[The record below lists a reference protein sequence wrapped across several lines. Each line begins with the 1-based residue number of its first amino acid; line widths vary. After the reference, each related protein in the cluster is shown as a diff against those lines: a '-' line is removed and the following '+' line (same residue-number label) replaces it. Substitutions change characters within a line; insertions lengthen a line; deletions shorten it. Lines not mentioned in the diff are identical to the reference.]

1 MIRDINLIIRALRD
15 AEIVKNKY
23 NEDYYAY
30 HTIVNGLK
38 VKGAGLCPLIEFML
52 HRKFIKLET
61 YEYLVEDFERIAGKG
76 KLILPLDRNLLK
88 TRIKYL
94 RNKIQEIRQNE
105 FIRL

>member
-15 AEIVKNKY
+15 AEVVRNKY
-23 NEDYYAY
+23 NEDYYAF
-30 HTIVNGLK
+30 HTRVNGLK

-52 HRKFIKLET
+52 YRKFIRLET
-61 YEYLVEDFERIAGKG
+61 YEYLVEDFEKIAGKG